1 MRVGVVKE
9 QDGGSAGIDV
19 IRLTARSGRTT
30 RDRDVHR
37 SPDTQISL
45 RRSTSNF
52 TSPSSYRKELDTS
65 VALNVF
71 FDLRRSNDMP
81 LLQSALCRA
90 CLARPGPSLSTRQHR
105 RQLVSL
111 GNGST

>member
-52 TSPSSYRKELDTS
+52 TSPSSYRKQLDNL
-65 VALNVF
+65 VALSVF
-71 FDLRRSNDMP
+71 LDLRTSIRHASIALFPMSR
-81 LLQSALCRA
+81 LLGAS
-90 CLARPGPSLSTRQHR
+90 GP
-105 RQLVSL
+105 VSL
-111 GNGST
+111 DQTAS